1 MNNNRSKSIV
11 PKLVIALLV
20 IAGIAAA
27 LYFSGVIKPKAA
39 VKSDTSAST
48 TTTST
53 TTSTTKN
60 ANSTTTLTTEKAALT
75 VTTIAPQ
82 IEKWDTQISATGA
95 LAPWQ
100 EAIVSSEIGGVRVT
114 ELLVDIGSYVKQ
126 GQVLARLSKDA
137 ILADIAQSQAAIAQA
152 KANLADAKNNASRAD
167 RLKASGAL
175 PLQQIEQM
183 YTSAAVAEA
192 NLNAAQAGLESQQI
206 RLKHTTITAVDSG
219 IITSRTATLGAVV
232 QTGSEMFRLLRQGRV
247 EWLADVP
254 AQYLSSLQVGQTASV
269 LLPTGATVS
278 GTIRK
283 IAPSLNSNTRT
294 NTVYVALPTDSP
306 ARPGMFA
313 QGQIQIGEASALTI
327 PQSALVLRDG
337 NSYVFEVGNNNIVQ
351 QRLVKTGRRQEDRVE
366 IMDGIQPSAKLV
378 ATGGAFLN
386 EGDKVQLASAN
397 PTPPAAVTTTTT
409 IEAKP

>member
-1 MNNNRSKSIV
+1 M
-11 PKLVIALLV
+11 
-20 IAGIAAA
+20 
-27 LYFSGVIKPKAA
+27 
-39 VKSDTSAST
+39 
-48 TTTST
+48 
-53 TTSTTKN
+53 
-60 ANSTTTLTTEKAALT
+60 
-75 VTTIAPQ
+75 
-82 IEKWDTQISATGA
+82 DTQISATGA

-152 KANLADAKNNASRAD
+152 KANLADAKQCGTGRSFKRPVVHCPCSKLSKCILAR
-167 RLKASGAL
+167 RWLK
-175 PLQQIEQM
+175 QI
-183 YTSAAVAEA
+183 
-192 NLNAAQAGLESQQI
+192 LNAAQAGLESQQI

-219 IITSRTATLGAVV
+219 IITSRTATLGAGV

-254 AQYLSSLQVGQTASV
+254 AQYLSSLQVGQNATV
-269 LLPTGATVS
+269 LLPTGATVN

-313 QGQIQIGEASALTI
+313 QGQIQIGEAQALTI
-327 PQSALVLRDG
+327 PQSALVLRG
-337 NSYVFEVGNNNIVQ
+337 W
-351 QRLVKTGRRQEDRVE
+351 
-366 IMDGIQPSAKLV
+366 
-378 ATGGAFLN
+378 
-386 EGDKVQLASAN
+386 
-397 PTPPAAVTTTTT
+397 
-409 IEAKP
+409 

>member
-1 MNNNRSKSIV
+1 MNNNRSIV
-11 PKLVIALLV
+11 PTLVIVLLV
-20 IAGIAAA
+20 MAGIAAV
-27 LYFSGVIKPKAA
+27 LYFSGIIKPKTS
-39 VKSDTSAST
+39 VKSPFVST

-53 TTSTTKN
+53 TSSNTTN
-60 ANSTTTLTTEKAALT
+60 ANSTTTLVAEKAALT
-75 VTTIAPQ
+75 VTTVTPQ
-82 IEKWDTQISATGA
+82 IEKWDTQIAATGA

-114 ELLVDIGSYVKQ
+114 EVLVDIGSYVKQ

-137 ILADIAQSQAAIAQA
+137 ILADMAQNQAAIAQA
-152 KANLADAKNNASRAD
+152 KANLADAKSNAARAD
-167 RLKASGAL
+167 RLKVSGAL
-175 PLQQIEQM
+175 SRQQIEQM

-192 NLNAAQAGLESQQI
+192 NLAAAQAGLDSQQI

-254 AQYLSSLQVGQTASV
+254 AQYLSSLQVGQTATV
-269 LLPTGATVS
+269 VLPTGATVT
-278 GTIRK
+278 GKLRK
-283 IAPSLNSNTRT
+283 IAPSLNSSTRT
-294 NTVYVALPTDSP
+294 NTVYIALPTDSP

-313 QGQIQIGEASALTI
+313 QGQIQIGEAQALTI

-337 NSYVFEVGNNNIVQ
+337 NSYVFEIGENNIVQ
-351 QRLVKTGRRQEDRVE
+351 QRLVKTGRRQDDRVE
-366 IMDGIQPSAKLV
+366 IMEGIQATAKLV

-386 EGDKVQLASAN
+386 EGDKVQLATAN
-397 PTPPAAVTTTTT
+397 PTPAAAVTTTTT
-409 IEAKP
+409 TEIKP